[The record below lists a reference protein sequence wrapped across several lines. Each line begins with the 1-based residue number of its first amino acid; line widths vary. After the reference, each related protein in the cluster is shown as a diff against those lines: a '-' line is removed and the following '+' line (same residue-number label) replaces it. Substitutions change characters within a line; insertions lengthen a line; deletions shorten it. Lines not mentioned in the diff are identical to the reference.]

1 MGNALVELDD
11 IRAFVEV
18 AEAGGFGRAGTR
30 LGLSKS
36 MVSRRVARLE
46 AELGAQLL
54 SRTTRGVAVTEA
66 GVEFKAHAERVLA
79 ELDAA
84 RDALAQRGDEIVGSL
99 RVAAPLSFGM
109 SHLAPVLA
117 ELAARHPKL
126 QIDAS
131 YSDRFV
137 DLIGERYDVAVRVGR
152 LEDSSLVARK
162 IAPIKVALVA
172 SPAYL
177 AAHGSP
183 QRPEDLGGCEAL
195 MQGSEVWRFQ
205 DGRKTI
211 TLRPEGRFKAD
222 NGQALLAAAGA
233 GLGVAMLPTFL
244 AGPAIERGEVVPLL
258 LDFPMPEAGL
268 YVVRPPPAGHMP
280 GKVRALTELL
290 IERFGGKPYW
300 DVCYAHLD
308 AHEQKK
314 GGPQGSR
321 PASVVLEKEGL

>member
-1 MGNALVELDD
+1 MELDD

-18 AEAGGFGRAGTR
+18 AEAGGFGRAGQR

-36 MVSRRVARLE
+36 MISRRVARLE
-46 AELGAQLL
+46 GELGAQLL

-66 GVEFKAHAERVLA
+66 GAEFKDHAERVLA

-109 SHLAPVLA
+109 THLAPVLA
-117 ELAARHPKL
+117 ELAIRHPKL
-126 QIDAS
+126 QVDAS
-131 YSDRFV
+131 YSDRYV
-137 DLIGERYDVAVRVGR
+137 DLIGERYDVAVRLGT

-162 IAPIKVALVA
+162 IAPIKGAVVA

-177 AAHGSP
+177 ARQGAP
-183 QRPEDLGGCEAL
+183 QRPEDLIGCEAL
-195 MQGSEVWRFQ
+195 MQGSEVWRFR

-222 NGQALLAAAGA
+222 NGQALLAAAVA

-244 AGPAIERGEVVPLL
+244 AGPAIERGEIVPLL
-258 LDFPMPEAGL
+258 LDFPIPEAGL

-290 IERFGGKPYW
+290 IERFGGEPYW
-300 DVCYAHLD
+300 DVCYGHLSE
-308 AHEQKK
+308 HEQKM
-314 GGPQGSR
+314 GGPRGSR
-321 PASVVLEKEGL
+321 PSIVLEREEA

>member
-1 MGNALVELDD
+1 MRNAAVELDD

-46 AELGAQLL
+46 AELGARLL

-66 GVEFKAHAERVLA
+66 GVEFKEHAERVLA

-117 ELAARHPKL
+117 ELAVRHPKL

-131 YSDRFV
+131 YSDRYV
-137 DLIGERYDVAVRVGR
+137 DLIGERYDVAVRLGT
-152 LEDSSLVARK
+152 LEDSSLVARR
-162 IAPIKVALVA
+162 IAPIKVAVVA

-177 AAHGSP
+177 AAHGAP
-183 QRPEDLGGCEAL
+183 QRPEDLTSCEAL

-222 NGQALLAAAGA
+222 NGQALLAAAAA

-258 LDFPMPEAGL
+258 MDFPMPEAGL
-268 YVVRPPPAGHMP
+268 YVLRPPPAGHMP

-300 DVCYAHLD
+300 DVCYAHQL
-308 AHEQKK
+308 ESEEKK
-314 GGPQGSR
+314 GGPRGSR
-321 PASVVLEKEGL
+321 PASVVLEEEGL

>member
-1 MGNALVELDD
+1 MELDD

-18 AEAGGFGRAGTR
+18 AEAGGFGRAGQR

-36 MVSRRVARLE
+36 MISRRVARLE
-46 AELGAQLL
+46 GELGAQLL

-66 GVEFKAHAERVLA
+66 GAEFKDHAERVLA

-99 RVAAPLSFGM
+99 RIAAPLSFGM
-109 SHLAPVLA
+109 THLAPVLA
-117 ELAARHPKL
+117 ELAMRHPKL
-126 QIDAS
+126 QVDAS
-131 YSDRFV
+131 YSDRYV
-137 DLIGERYDVAVRVGR
+137 DLIGERYDVAVRLGT

-162 IAPIKVALVA
+162 IAPIKGAVVA

-177 AAHGSP
+177 AAHGAP
-183 QRPEDLGGCEAL
+183 QRPEDLIGCEAL
-195 MQGSEVWRFQ
+195 MQGSEVWRFR

-222 NGQALLAAAGA
+222 NGQALLAAAVA

-244 AGPAIERGEVVPLL
+244 AGPAIERGEIVPLL
-258 LDFPMPEAGL
+258 RDFPIPEAGL

-290 IERFGGKPYW
+290 IDRFGGEPYW
-300 DVCYAHLD
+300 DVCYGHL
-308 AHEQKK
+308 AEHEQKM
-314 GGPQGSR
+314 GGPRGSR
-321 PASVVLEKEGL
+321 PSVVLEREEA

>member
-1 MGNALVELDD
+1 VELDD

-18 AEAGGFGRAGTR
+18 AETGGFARAGQR

-46 AELGAQLL
+46 GELGAQLL

-66 GVEFKAHAERVLA
+66 GAEFKDHAERVLA

-109 SHLAPVLA
+109 THLAPVLA
-117 ELAARHPKL
+117 ELAIRHPKL
-126 QIDAS
+126 QVDAS
-131 YSDRFV
+131 YSDRYV
-137 DLIGERYDVAVRVGR
+137 DLIGERYDVAVRLGT

-162 IAPIKVALVA
+162 IAPIKGTVVA

-177 AAHGSP
+177 AAHGAP
-183 QRPEDLGGCEAL
+183 QRPEDLIGCEAL
-195 MQGSEVWRFQ
+195 MQGSEVWRFM

-222 NGQALLAAAGA
+222 NGQALLAAAVA

-244 AGPAIERGEVVPLL
+244 AGPAIERGEIVPLL
-258 LDFPMPEAGL
+258 PDFPMPEAGL

-280 GKVRALTELL
+280 GKVRALTDLL

-300 DVCYAHLD
+300 DVCYAHMVE
-308 AHEQKK
+308 HEQKM
-314 GGPQGSR
+314 GGPRGSR
-321 PASVVLEKEGL
+321 PSAVLEREEA